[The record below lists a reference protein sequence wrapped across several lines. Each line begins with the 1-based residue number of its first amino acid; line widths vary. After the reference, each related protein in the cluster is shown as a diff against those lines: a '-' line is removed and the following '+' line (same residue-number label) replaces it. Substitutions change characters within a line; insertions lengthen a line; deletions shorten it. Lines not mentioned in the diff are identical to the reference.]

1 MSSFLCTQ
9 KLFFKGLYDQQV
21 SRNSPKVTQIITN
34 YFIYQTIKDMHPIL
48 VGRWAPL
55 QPPALSTDDSSL
67 GTKDLTAPSLARLSS
82 IWRCRHSGH
91 TGRGEATQ
99 ESL

>member
-1 MSSFLCTQ
+1 
-9 KLFFKGLYDQQV
+9 
-21 SRNSPKVTQIITN
+21 
-34 YFIYQTIKDMHPIL
+34 MHPIL

-82 IWRCRHSGH
+82 IWRCRRSGH
-91 TGRGEATQ
+91 MERGEAMQ
-99 ESL
+99 EFLWISGHHPPDCTDLTFQPGPCPFL